1 MNNSINQEI
10 ISGIEHGNTQR
21 LKYILQGFKNGMIA
35 NEISDLSKIH
45 PWFCMKLESFWN
57 KCQSGEFE
65 YFDKQYYFGE
75 SLDSVEKAPRQSS
88 TATHSDTVS
97 PSQAW
102 LYQSSLEG
110 NSQVNNFDLENKNI
124 NSVSEFKMVDT
135 CAGEFEAFTP
145 FFYSTLQLPGYSNYS
160 PKGTIKYNTNEATDD
175 LYNTGNV
182 NFDYLIDKATRD
194 GRDLVLDAVIFN
206 SFNKIFVQKRRSDRA
221 FLPNCW
227 GIVGGHFDRSSK
239 RQGLDNIFGTLD
251 AIIHEDTGWQLSKI
265 RSVLE
270 IRDWENEG
278 IAKRTVV
285 FDVEVSGNLDLPKL
299 DLNKVKGY
307 LWIDKDD
314 LGIFDINKSYEEN
327 LVYKVVSKSL
337 ELHQKPKKVIILG
350 SGPIRIGQGVE
361 FDYLTVHAVRAVQK
375 KGIKAIIINN
385 NPETVSTD
393 YSTSD
398 RLYFEPLT
406 TSFVSRI
413 VENEKEGLLGVIASF
428 GGQTAINLAKPLEN
442 LGIPILGTSAKA
454 IDMAEDREQTGEIMS
469 HLGYTMPSWDITFN
483 KSEVLD
489 KCKKIGFP
497 VLIRPSF
504 VLGGEGMRIIY
515 NEAEVQTYLNDY
527 FSTSTKFDKPLLIDK
542 FLDEAVEVD
551 VDFISDGTKTYCF
564 IMEQLDKAGIHSG
577 DSASVFP
584 SQSLTR
590 EIMDK
595 LVEMAQKIAQEFQV
609 IGIGNLQCAIKNNQ
623 IYIIEVNPRASRT
636 VPFISKCLG
645 FSLAELATDVIMGEK
660 LPEFDFDLDYYKN
673 PRYTESLKQ
682 DIVYKEQPIRHI
694 APKFVGI
701 KWPVFCTHKLIGVSP
716 DLGPLMKSTGEAM
729 TVGMTFEEARL
740 KWELSNNNDAMTEDY
755 IDVKVY
761 KL

>member
-1 MNNSINQEI
+1 MNNSPNQNSNPTISPEI
-10 ISGIEHGNTQR
+10 ISGINHGNTQR
-21 LKYILQGFKNGMIA
+21 LKYILQGFKAGMSYM
-35 NEISDLSKIH
+35 EVSELSKIH
-45 PWFCMKLESFWN
+45 PWFCMKLESLWQ
-57 KCQSGEFE
+57 KSKAGEYN
-65 YFDKQYYFGE
+65 YFDTSFPKKMLQVDGFN
-75 SLDSVEKAPRQSS
+75 S
-88 TATHSDTVS
+88 T
-97 PSQAW
+97 
-102 LYQSSLEG
+102 
-110 NSQVNNFDLENKNI
+110 NSQNNEDETTT
-124 NSVSEFKMVDT
+124 SEFKMVDT

-145 FFYSTLQLPGYSNYS
+145 FFYSTKKLPDYSHFS
-160 PKGTIKYNTNEATDD
+160 PKGTTKYNTNEAVDE
-175 LYNTGNV
+175 LYNNGNV
-182 NFDYLIDKATRD
+182 NFDYLIDKAIRD

-206 SFNKIFVQKRRSDRA
+206 SFSKVFVQKRRSDRN

-227 GIVGGHFDRSSK
+227 GIVGGHYTRTIK
-239 RQGLDNIFGTLD
+239 RQNKTSIFDCLD
-251 AIIHEDTGWQLSKI
+251 AIVNEDTGWNLSTI
-265 RSVLE
+265 RSILE
-270 IRDWENEG
+270 IRDWEFEG
-278 IAKRTVV
+278 KLKRTVV
-285 FDVEVSGNLDLPKL
+285 FETEVNGNLDLPKL
-299 DLNKVKGY
+299 DLNKVKGF

-314 LGIFDINKSYEEN
+314 LDIFNINKSYEEN
-327 LVYKVVSKSL
+327 LVYKVVNKSL
-337 ELHQKPKKVIILG
+337 ELHKTPQKVIILG

-361 FDYLTVHAVRAVQK
+361 FDYLTVHAVRAIQK

-406 TSFVSRI
+406 PAFVSRI
-413 VENEKEGLLGVIASF
+413 VENESKGLIGVIASF

-454 IDMAEDREQTGEIMS
+454 IDMAEDREQTGDIMNK
-469 HLGYTMPSWDITFN
+469 LGYTMPKWDITYR
-483 KSEVLD
+483 KDEVLT
-489 KCKKIGFP
+489 KCSQIGFP

-515 NEAEVQTYLNDY
+515 NSDEVQTYLEDY
-527 FSTSTKFDKPLLIDK
+527 FNSTDTFDKPLLIDK
-542 FLDEAVEVD
+542 FLDDAVEVD

-595 LVEMAQKIAQEFQV
+595 LVEMTQNIAKEFEV
-609 IGIGNLQCAIKNNQ
+609 IGIGNLQCAIKDNQ

-636 VPFISKCLG
+636 VPFVSKCLG

-673 PRYTESLKQ
+673 PRYTETLKQ

-701 KWPVFCTHKLIGVSP
+701 KWPVFCTHKLPGVSP
-716 DLGPLMKSTGEAM
+716 ELGPLMKSTGEAM
-729 TVGMTFEEARL
+729 TVGSTFEEAKL
-740 KWELSNNNDAMTEDY
+740 KWELSKDTKNNLKNY
-755 IDVKVY
+755 KDVNVY